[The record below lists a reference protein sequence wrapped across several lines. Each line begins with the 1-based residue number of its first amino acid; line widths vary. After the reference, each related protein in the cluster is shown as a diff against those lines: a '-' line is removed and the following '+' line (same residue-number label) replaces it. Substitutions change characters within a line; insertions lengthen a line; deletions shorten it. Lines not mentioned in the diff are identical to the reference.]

1 MQIWI
6 IVHFQ
11 SKKENSSQKVDE
23 SKKTSDKPEPK
34 IEPEEPRRRGGSRAA
49 AQNARNMLKEPN
61 LGSKLRQGDP
71 VAKSVYDDFVPGV
84 KVKKSAVNKKNSQNE
99 GNGSQT
105 EETSKNTGNESQ
117 TRKLPKNKEDT
128 KKVSPTEVRNNNNKP
143 LKKGEISQILNEDSP
158 KKQLK
163 RKIVE
168 DESPKERTL
177 EAAIV
182 HSGVFSWEFVQSNNC
197 FDSQTWDVCK
207 YVPSKESECT
217 FTLADTRVFPN
228 YQFPR

>member
-1 MQIWI
+1 
-6 IVHFQ
+6 
-11 SKKENSSQKVDE
+11 
-23 SKKTSDKPEPK
+23 
-34 IEPEEPRRRGGSRAA
+34 
-49 AQNARNMLKEPN
+49 MLKEPN

-117 TRKLPKNKEDT
+117 TRKLPKDKEDT

-143 LKKGEISQILNEDSP
+143 LKKGEISLILNEDSP

-182 HSGVFSWEFVQSNNC
+182 HSGVFS
-197 FDSQTWDVCK
+197 
-207 YVPSKESECT
+207 
-217 FTLADTRVFPN
+217 
-228 YQFPR
+228 